1 MFGSIMSYRKI
12 SKLRKRS
19 IRSCQIDYNS
29 NCNKRL
35 SKQGLVNVHLRNI
48 QQLMIRVFKCLK
60 GLYPS
65 ILYEIFMLK
74 NILCIIR
81 NLRDLD
87 SQLPKILYCELET
100 VTYNRP
106 QLWQQ
111 LSEEIKKCNSLVNF
125 N

>member
-1 MFGSIMSYRKI
+1 MFGSIRSYRKI

-19 IRSCQIDYNS
+19 IQSCQIDYNS
-29 NCNKRL
+29 NCNKRTA
-35 SKQGLVNVHLRNI
+35 SLRKRSYKRYSAANDW
-48 QQLMIRVFKCLK
+48 VFKCLK
-60 GLYPS
+60 GLYLS
-65 ILYEIFMLK
+65 IMYEIFMLK
-74 NILCIIR
+74 NIPYIIR